1 MQITCLS
8 KICCLYLNIINK
20 LNFIIMKK
28 FLFSVLAGSIAT
40 FGLAQ
45 SSTIFEDSFEAYEDF
60 AIENVGE
67 WTLIDVDQLPTY
79 GIGGTSFPNAT
90 TTKKAFQ
97 VWNPSATTPPLEPTA
112 TMDWSVRTGDKAM
125 VAFASQ
131 PAGGNYNDDWL
142 ISPKVTLGTAN
153 NVLSFWYKAAHKT
166 WGNEEFKV
174 GISTTGNTVADFTI
188 VSDLVSTNGDITF
201 KEFTY
206 NFPDEYNGKDI
217 YIAINCISKDQFGFI
232 VDDFK
237 VVGEGMSVSDIA
249 SEKATSIYPNPVK
262 DMLNINLA
270 ESFNKSNTVINVYS
284 AVGKKAA
291 TFKYNSTLNVSNLAK
306 GAYVL
311 EITDGAKTISKKFIK
326 K

>member
-1 MQITCLS
+1 
-8 KICCLYLNIINK
+8 
-20 LNFIIMKK
+20 MKK
-28 FLFSVLAGSIAT
+28 FLFSMVAFSMAT
-40 FGLAQ
+40 FGISQ
-45 SSTIFEDSFEAYEDF
+45 SSTIFEDSFEDYEDF
-60 AIENVGE
+60 AIENVGH

-79 GIGGTSFPNAT
+79 GIGGYSFANGT

-97 VWNPSATTPPLEPTA
+97 VWNPSATTPPIEPTA
-112 TMDWSVRTGDKAM
+112 TMDWGARTGEKAM

-131 PAGGNYNDDWL
+131 PSGGTYNDDWL
-142 ISPKVTLGTAN
+142 ISPQITLGTAN

-166 WGNEEFKV
+166 WGNEKFKV
-174 GISTTGNTVADFTI
+174 GVSTTGNAVEDFTMI
-188 VSDLVSTNGDITF
+188 SEVFDTNGDIVF

-206 NFPDEYNGKDI
+206 NLPDEYNGKKV
-217 YIAINCISKDQFGFI
+217 YIAINCVSEDQFGFI
-232 VDDFK
+232 IDDFK

-262 DMLNINLA
+262 DMLNLNLA
-270 ESFNKSNTVINVYS
+270 ESFDKSNTVINVYS